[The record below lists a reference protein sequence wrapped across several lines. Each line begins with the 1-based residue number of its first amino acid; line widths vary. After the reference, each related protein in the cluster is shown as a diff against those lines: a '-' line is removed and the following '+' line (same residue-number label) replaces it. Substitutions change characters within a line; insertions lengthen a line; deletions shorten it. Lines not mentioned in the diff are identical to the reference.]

1 MAATVFTML
10 LLVTEVIAADFYIIT
25 QQVEFINR
33 ASFPG
38 VTRGFQKINVS
49 HPIYR
54 EMLYRK

>member
-38 VTRGFQKINVS
+38 VTRGFQKISVS

-54 EMLYRK
+54 EML